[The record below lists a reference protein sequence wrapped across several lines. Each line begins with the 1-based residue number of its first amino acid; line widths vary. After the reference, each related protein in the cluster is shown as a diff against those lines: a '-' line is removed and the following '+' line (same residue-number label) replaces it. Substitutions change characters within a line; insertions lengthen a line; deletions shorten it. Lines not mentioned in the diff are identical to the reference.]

1 MKNLYYYQNLHR
13 IKDILYQYGI
23 PATRVKPQADL
34 AHDLG
39 LRSPEKL
46 SLILDIEDALHTDV
60 LFDDPDGLKTVHD
73 ILHNLELK
81 QTVCAES

>member
-13 IKDILYQYGI
+13 IKGILYQYGI
-23 PATRVKPQADL
+23 PSARVKPQADL

-39 LRSPEKL
+39 LRNLEKL
-46 SLILDIEDALHTDV
+46 SLILDIEEALHTDI

-73 ILHNLELK
+73 ILYNLELK
-81 QTVCAES
+81 QTVYAAS

>member
-1 MKNLYYYQNLHR
+1 MENLYYYQNLHR
-13 IKDILYQYGI
+13 IKSILYQYGI
-23 PATRVKPQADL
+23 SASRVKPQADL

-60 LFDDPDGLKTVHD
+60 VFEDPERLKTVHD
-73 ILHNLELK
+73 ILYNLERK
-81 QTVCAES
+81 RTICAES